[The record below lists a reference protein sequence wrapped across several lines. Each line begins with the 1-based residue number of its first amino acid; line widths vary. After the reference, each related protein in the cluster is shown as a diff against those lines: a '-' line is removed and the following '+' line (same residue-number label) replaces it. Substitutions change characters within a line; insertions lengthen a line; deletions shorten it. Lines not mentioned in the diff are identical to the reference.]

1 MTTYEVKMGVPL
13 PGIRSANGAP
23 KGAFRLALEALPLGG
38 MIEVED
44 TASNRNLASIVRKK
58 SQRTLTVRKVSDGR
72 LGIWRTA

>member
-13 PGIRSANGAP
+13 PGIRPANGAP

-44 TASNRNLASIVRKK
+44 TASNRNLASIVKK